1 MILLPEQCRAAR
13 ALLDWSQERLAR
25 IADVSRST
33 IRGFEGGHHDLHA
46 TTEAQIVEAFEIAG
60 IRFLPDGE
68 DGPGV
73 RLKRPKQL

>member
-25 IADVSRST
+25 LADVSRST

-46 TTEAQIVEAFEIAG
+46 TTEAQIVKAFEAAG
-60 IRFLPDGE
+60 ISLLPDGE

-73 RLKRPKQL
+73 RLKRNK